1 MPSFVNPIHTN
12 ANALNSGTKN
22 EVKDTK
28 NAPKS
33 ASKDFNKILNQKI
46 SKDKTAPKENPN
58 ALKATPKDAK
68 EDAKELE
75 KTPTPHHQHAQ
86 NLAKDQQAPTL
97 KDLLNHKK
105 TTASHEAQHETHEP
119 TLKDLLNHK
128 KTTASHEAQHE
139 THEMHETNPK
149 TPNETLNKNEK
160 KPNGVASNAHQANL
174 TNKNPLT
181 PTNHANN
188 AIKNPTAPTHN
199 AKEPKTLKDI
209 HALSQKH
216 DLNASNIQVGTP
228 LEKKETPLNASDQ
241 LALKTT
247 QTSINH
253 TLAKN
258 DSKNTANLSSV
269 LQSLEKKES
278 HNKERTTPPSNE
290 KKTPPL
296 REALQMNAIKRDKT
310 LSKKKPEKTPTKT
323 QTTAATPEN
332 APKIPLKTPPL
343 MPLIGANPPN
353 DNAPTP
359 LEKEEKAKEVSENK
373 EKTKES
379 NNSAQS
385 AQNAQASDKT
395 SENKSAAPKETIK
408 HFTQQLKQ
416 EIQEYKPPMSRIS
429 MDLFPKELG
438 KVEVTIQKVGKNL
451 KVSVISHNNSLQTF
465 LDNQQDLK
473 NSLNA
478 LGFEGVDLSFSQDSS
493 KEQPKEPLREPFKE
507 QESTP
512 LKENAL
518 KSYQENTDNE
528 NKETSMQITL
538 YA

>member
-1 MPSFVNPIHTN
+1 MPSPINPIHTS
-12 ANALNSGTKN
+12 ASASINSGAKN
-22 EVKDTK
+22 EDTK

-33 ASKDFNKILNQKI
+33 ASKDFSKILNQKI
-46 SKDKTAPKENPN
+46 SKDKSAPKENPN
-58 ALKATPKDAK
+58 ALKATPKNAK
-68 EDAKELE
+68 EDAKKLE

-97 KDLLNHKK
+97 KDWLNHKK
-105 TTASHEAQHETHEP
+105 TTAKHETQHE
-119 TLKDLLNHK
+119 KN
-128 KTTASHEAQHE
+128 
-139 THEMHETNPK
+139 HETNPK

-160 KPNGVASNAHQANL
+160 KPNGVTSNAHQANL
-174 TNKNPLT
+174 TNKNPIT
-181 PTNHANN
+181 PTNHANH
-188 AIKNPTAPTHN
+188 AIKNPTAPTDTK
-199 AKEPKTLKDI
+199 KEPKTLKDI
-209 HALSQKH
+209 QTLSQKH
-216 DLNASNIQVGTP
+216 DLNANNIQAATTP
-228 LEKKETPLNASDQ
+228 ENKTPLNASDQ

-247 QTSINH
+247 QTPTNH

-258 DSKNTANLSSV
+258 DAKNTANLSSV
-269 LQSLEKKES
+269 LQSLEKKDP
-278 HNKERTTPPSNE
+278 HNKEHANPQNNE

-296 REALQMNAIKRDKT
+296 KEALQMNAIKRDKT
-310 LSKKKPEKTPTKT
+310 LSKKKSEKTPTKA
-323 QTTAATPEN
+323 QTTAPSATPEN

-343 MPLIGANPPN
+343 MPLIGANPPPN
-353 DNAPTP
+353 DNPPTL
-359 LEKEEKAKEVSENK
+359 LEKEETTKEASDNK
-373 EKTKES
+373 EKIKETS
-379 NNSAQS
+379 NS
-385 AQNAQASDKT
+385 AQNAQNAQSSDKT
-395 SENKSAAPKETIK
+395 SENKSTAPKETIK

-438 KVEVTIQKVGKNL
+438 KVEVIIQKVGKNL

-493 KEQPKEPLREPFKE
+493 KEQPKEQLRELFKE

-518 KSYQENTDNE
+518 KSYQENTDHE
-528 NKETSMQITL
+528 NQETSMQITL

>member
-1 MPSFVNPIHTN
+1 MPSPINPIHTN
-12 ANALNSGTKN
+12 ANALNSGAKN
-22 EVKDTK
+22 EVKDAK

-33 ASKDFNKILNQKI
+33 ASKDFSKILNQKI
-46 SKDKTAPKENPN
+46 SKDKTAPKEDPN

-68 EDAKELE
+68 EDAKTL
-75 KTPTPHHQHAQ
+75 KTPTLPHQHAQ
-86 NLAKDQQAPTL
+86 NLTKDQQAPTL
-97 KDLLNHKK
+97 KDWLNRPK
-105 TTASHEAQHETHEP
+105 THPTAKHETQHETHEA
-119 TLKDLLNHK
+119 N
-128 KTTASHEAQHE
+128 
-139 THEMHETNPK
+139 ETNPK
-149 TPNETLNKNEK
+149 TPNKTLNKNEK
-160 KPNGVASNAHQANL
+160 KPNEVASNAHQTNL
-174 TNKNPLT
+174 ASKNPIT
-181 PTNHANN
+181 PNHANN
-188 AIKNPTAPTHN
+188 AIKNPTAPTDTK
-199 AKEPKTLKDI
+199 KEPKTLKDI
-209 HALSQKH
+209 QALSQKH
-216 DLNASNIQVGTP
+216 DLNANNIQAATTP
-228 LEKKETPLNASDQ
+228 ENKTPLNASDQ

-258 DSKNTANLSSV
+258 DAKNTANLSSV
-269 LQSLEKKES
+269 LQSLEKKEP
-278 HNKERTTPPSNE
+278 HNKEHANPQNNE

-296 REALQMNAIKRDKT
+296 KEALEMNAIKRDKT
-310 LSKKKPEKTPTKT
+310 LSKKKSEKTQTKT
-323 QTTAATPEN
+323 QTTTPSIAPEN

-353 DNAPTP
+353 DNPPTL
-359 LEKEEKAKEVSENK
+359 LEKEETTKEASDNK

-395 SENKSAAPKETIK
+395 SENKSTAPKETIK

-438 KVEVTIQKVGKNL
+438 KVEVIIQKVGKNL

-493 KEQPKEPLREPFKE
+493 KEQPKEQLRELFKE

-538 YA
+538 YAWF

>member
-1 MPSFVNPIHTN
+1 MPSPINPLHTN
-12 ANALNSGTKN
+12 ANALNSGAKN

-33 ASKDFNKILNQKI
+33 ASKDFSKILNQKI
-46 SKDKTAPKENPN
+46 SKDKTASKESLNHS
-58 ALKATPKDAK
+58 ALKDTPKDAK
-68 EDAKELE
+68 EDAKALE
-75 KTPTPHHQHAQ
+75 KTPTLPHQHAQ
-86 NLAKDQQAPTL
+86 NPAKDQQAPTL
-97 KDLLNHKK
+97 KDWLNHPK
-105 TTASHEAQHETHEP
+105 THPTAPHEAQHETHEA
-119 TLKDLLNHK
+119 N
-128 KTTASHEAQHE
+128 
-139 THEMHETNPK
+139 ETNPK

-160 KPNGVASNAHQANL
+160 KPNKVTSNAHQTNL

-181 PTNHANN
+181 PTNRANN
-188 AIKNPTAPTHN
+188 AIKNPTTPTHN
-199 AKEPKTLKDI
+199 AKDPKTLKDI
-209 HALSQKH
+209 QTLSQKH
-216 DLNASNIQVGTP
+216 DLNASNIQAATTP
-228 LEKKETPLNASDQ
+228 ENKTPLNASDH

-247 QTSINH
+247 QTPTNH

-258 DSKNTANLSSV
+258 DAKNTANLSSV
-269 LQSLEKKES
+269 LQSLEKKEP
-278 HNKERTTPPSNE
+278 HNKEHANPQNNE

-296 REALQMNAIKRDKT
+296 KEALQMNAIKRDKT
-310 LSKKKPEKTPTKT
+310 LSKKKSEKTQTKT
-323 QTTAATPEN
+323 QTTAPSIAPEN

-353 DNAPTP
+353 DNIPTP
-359 LEKEEKAKEVSENK
+359 LEKEEKTQEISDNK
-373 EKTKES
+373 EKTKET

-395 SENKSAAPKETIK
+395 SENKSTAPKETIK

-438 KVEVTIQKVGKNL
+438 KVEVIIQKVGKNL

-493 KEQPKEPLREPFKE
+493 KEQPKEPLKEPFKE
-507 QESTP
+507 QESSP

-518 KSYQENTDNE
+518 KSYQENTDHE

>member
-1 MPSFVNPIHTN
+1 MPSPVNPIHTN
-12 ANALNSGTKN
+12 ANALNSGAKN
-22 EVKDTK
+22 EDTK

-33 ASKDFNKILNQKI
+33 ASKDFSKILNQKI
-46 SKDKTAPKENPN
+46 SKDKTAPKESPNPN

-68 EDAKELE
+68 EDAKALE
-75 KTPTPHHQHAQ
+75 KTPTPPHQHAQ

-105 TTASHEAQHETHEP
+105 TIASHEAQHETH
-119 TLKDLLNHK
+119 KN
-128 KTTASHEAQHE
+128 
-139 THEMHETNPK
+139 HETNPK

-160 KPNGVASNAHQANL
+160 KPNEVTSNAHQTNL
-174 TNKNPLT
+174 TNKNPIT

-188 AIKNPTAPTHN
+188 AIKNPTTPTHN

-209 HALSQKH
+209 QTLSQKH
-216 DLNASNIQVGTP
+216 DLNASNIQAATTP
-228 LEKKETPLNASDQ
+228 ENKTPLNASDH

-247 QTSINH
+247 QAPTNH

-258 DSKNTANLSSV
+258 DAKNTANLSSV
-269 LQSLEKKES
+269 LQSLEKKEP
-278 HNKERTTPPSNE
+278 HNKEHATPTNNE

-296 REALQMNAIKRDKT
+296 KEALQMNAIKRDKT

-323 QTTAATPEN
+323 QTTAPSIAPEN

-343 MPLIGANPPN
+343 MPLIGANPPPN
-353 DNAPTP
+353 DNIPTL
-359 LEKEEKAKEVSENK
+359 LEKEETTKEASDNK
-373 EKTKES
+373 EKTKETNS
-379 NNSAQS
+379 SAQS

-395 SENKSAAPKETIK
+395 SENKSIAPKETIK

-438 KVEVTIQKVGKNL
+438 KVEVIIQKVGKNL

-493 KEQPKEPLREPFKE
+493 KEQPKEQLREPFKE

-518 KSYQENTDNE
+518 KSYQENTDHE
-528 NKETSMQITL
+528 NQETSMQITL
-538 YA
+538 YAWF

>member
-1 MPSFVNPIHTN
+1 MPSPINPIHTN
-12 ANALNSGTKN
+12 ANALNNGAKN
-22 EVKDTK
+22 EVKDAK

-33 ASKDFNKILNQKI
+33 ASKDFSKILNQKI
-46 SKDKTAPKENPN
+46 SKDKTSPKEDPN
-58 ALKATPKDAK
+58 ASKVTPKDAK
-68 EDAKELE
+68 TLE
-75 KTPTPHHQHAQ
+75 KTPTLPHQHAQ
-86 NLAKDQQAPTL
+86 NPAKDQQAPTL
-97 KDLLNHKK
+97 KDWLNHKK
-105 TTASHEAQHETHEP
+105 TTASHEAQHE
-119 TLKDLLNHK
+119 N
-128 KTTASHEAQHE
+128 
-139 THEMHETNPK
+139 HETNPK

-160 KPNGVASNAHQANL
+160 KPNGVTSNAHQTNL
-174 TNKNPLT
+174 PNKNPIT

-188 AIKNPTAPTHN
+188 AIKNPTTPTHN

-209 HALSQKH
+209 QALSQKH
-216 DLNASNIQVGTP
+216 DLNASNIQAATTP
-228 LEKKETPLNASDQ
+228 ENKTPLNASDH

-247 QTSINH
+247 QTPTNH

-258 DSKNTANLSSV
+258 DAKNTANLSSV
-269 LQSLEKKES
+269 LQSLEKKDP
-278 HNKERTTPPSNE
+278 HNKEHTNPLNNE

-296 REALQMNAIKRDKT
+296 NEALQMNAIKRDKT
-310 LSKKKPEKTPTKT
+310 LSKKKPEKTPTKA
-323 QTTAATPEN
+323 QTTAPSIAPEN

-353 DNAPTP
+353 DNPPTP
-359 LEKEEKAKEVSENK
+359 LEKEETTKEASDNK
-373 EKTKES
+373 EKTKEA
-379 NNSAQS
+379 NNSTQS
-385 AQNAQASDKT
+385 TQNAQASDKT
-395 SENKSAAPKETIK
+395 SENKSTTPKETIK

-416 EIQEYKPPMSRIS
+416 EIQEYKPPMSKIS

-438 KVEVTIQKVGKNL
+438 KVEVIIQKVGKNL

-493 KEQPKEPLREPFKE
+493 KEQPKEQLRELFKE

-518 KSYQENTDNE
+518 KSYQENTDHE
-528 NKETSMQITL
+528 NQETSMQITL

>member
-1 MPSFVNPIHTN
+1 MPSPVNPIHTN
-12 ANALNSGTKN
+12 TNALNSGAKN

-33 ASKDFNKILNQKI
+33 ASKDFSKILNQKI
-46 SKDKTAPKENPN
+46 SKDKTAPKESPNHN

-68 EDAKELE
+68 ALE
-75 KTPTPHHQHAQ
+75 KTPTSHIQAPKEI
-86 NLAKDQQAPTL
+86 AKNQQAPTL
-97 KDLLNHKK
+97 KDLLNHQENHS
-105 TTASHEAQHETHEP
+105 TTHPTAKHETQHETIQKNHP
-119 TLKDLLNHK
+119 T
-128 KTTASHEAQHE
+128 
-139 THEMHETNPK
+139 
-149 TPNETLNKNEK
+149 TPNETPNKNEK
-160 KPNGVASNAHQANL
+160 KPSEALSNAHQANL
-174 TNKNPLT
+174 LHKNPIT
-181 PTNHANN
+181 PNHANN
-188 AIKNPTAPTHN
+188 ANATQKPTAPTDN
-199 AKEPKTLKDI
+199 TKPKTLKDI

-216 DLNASNIQVGTP
+216 DLNASNIQTATTP
-228 LEKKETPLNASDQ
+228 ENKSPLNASDQ

-247 QTSINH
+247 PQNPTTNP

-258 DSKNTANLSSV
+258 DAKNTANLSSV
-269 LQSLEKKES
+269 LQSLEKKEPP
-278 HNKERTTPPSNE
+278 NKERANPQNNE

-296 REALQMNAIKRDKT
+296 KEALQMNAIKRDKT
-310 LSKKKPEKTPTKT
+310 LSKKNSEKTPIHAKT
-323 QTTAATPEN
+323 QATAPSATPEN

-343 MPLIGANPPN
+343 MPLIGANPPPN
-353 DNAPTP
+353 DNIPTP
-359 LEKEEKAKEVSENK
+359 LEKEEKTKEVSDNK
-373 EKTKES
+373 EKTKETNS
-379 NNSAQS
+379 SAQS
-385 AQNAQASDKT
+385 AQNTQASDKT
-395 SENKSAAPKETIK
+395 SDNKSIAPKETIK

-416 EIQEYKPPMSRIS
+416 EIQEYKPPMSKIS

-493 KEQPKEPLREPFKE
+493 KEQQAPKDQPKEPFKE
-507 QESTP
+507 QELTP

-518 KSYQENTDNE
+518 KSYQENADHE
-528 NKETSMQITL
+528 NQETSMQITL

>member
-1 MPSFVNPIHTN
+1 MPSPINPIHTN
-12 ANALNSGTKN
+12 ANANASTLINSGAKN
-22 EVKDTK
+22 GVKDTK

-33 ASKDFNKILNQKI
+33 ASKDFSKILNQKI
-46 SKDKTAPKENPN
+46 SKGKSAPKENPS
-58 ALKATPKDAK
+58 ALKASPKDAK
-68 EDAKELE
+68 ENAKELE

-105 TTASHEAQHETHEP
+105 TTASHEAQHEI
-119 TLKDLLNHK
+119 HK
-128 KTTASHEAQHE
+128 N
-139 THEMHETNPK
+139 HETNPK

-160 KPNGVASNAHQANL
+160 KPNEVASNAHQSNL

-181 PTNHANN
+181 PTNN

-199 AKEPKTLKDI
+199 AKDPKILKDI
-209 HALSQKH
+209 QTLSQKH
-216 DLNASNIQVGTP
+216 DLNASNIQVTAP

-258 DSKNTANLSSV
+258 DAKNTANLSSV
-269 LQSLEKKES
+269 LQSLEKKEP
-278 HNKERTTPPSNE
+278 HNKEHATPPSNE

-323 QTTAATPEN
+323 QTTAQAATPEN

-379 NNSAQS
+379 TNSTQS
-385 AQNAQASDKT
+385 AQNTQASDKT

-493 KEQPKEPLREPFKE
+493 KEQPKEQLGESFKE

>member
-1 MPSFVNPIHTN
+1 MPSPVNPIHTN
-12 ANALNSGTKN
+12 ASALNSGAKN
-22 EVKDTK
+22 EGTK
-28 NAPKS
+28 NAPKN
-33 ASKDFNKILNQKI
+33 ASKDFSKILNQKI

-58 ALKATPKDAK
+58 ASKVTPKDAK
-68 EDAKELE
+68 EDAKALE
-75 KTPTPHHQHAQ
+75 KTLPHQHAQ
-86 NLAKDQQAPTL
+86 NPIKDQQAPTL
-97 KDLLNHKK
+97 KDWLNHKK
-105 TTASHEAQHETHEP
+105 TTASHEAQHET
-119 TLKDLLNHK
+119 
-128 KTTASHEAQHE
+128 
-139 THEMHETNPK
+139 HETNPK

-160 KPNGVASNAHQANL
+160 KPNEVTSNTHQTNL
-174 TNKNPLT
+174 PSKNPIT

-188 AIKNPTAPTHN
+188 AIKTSTTPTHN

-209 HALSQKH
+209 QTLSQKH

-247 QTSINH
+247 QTPTNH

-269 LQSLEKKES
+269 LQSLEKKEP
-278 HNKERTTPPSNE
+278 HNKEHANPQNNE

-296 REALQMNAIKRDKT
+296 KEALQMNAIKRDKT
-310 LSKKKPEKTPTKT
+310 LSKKKSEKTPTKA
-323 QTTAATPEN
+323 QTTAPSIAPEN
-332 APKIPLKTPPL
+332 APKIPLKTLPL
-343 MPLIGANPPN
+343 MPLTGANPPPN

-359 LEKEEKAKEVSENK
+359 LEKEETTKEASENK

-379 NNSAQS
+379 SNS
-385 AQNAQASDKT
+385 AQNAQNTQASDKT
-395 SENKSAAPKETIK
+395 SENKSVTPKETIK

-438 KVEVTIQKVGKNL
+438 KVEVIIQKVGKNL

-493 KEQPKEPLREPFKE
+493 KEQPKEQLRELFKE

-528 NKETSMQITL
+528 HKETSMQITL

>member
-1 MPSFVNPIHTN
+1 MPSPINPIHTNASAN
-12 ANALNSGTKN
+12 ANALNSGAKN
-22 EVKDTK
+22 EDTK
-28 NAPKS
+28 NTPKS
-33 ASKDFNKILNQKI
+33 ASKDFSKILNQKI
-46 SKDKTAPKENPN
+46 SKDKTAPKENPS
-58 ALKATPKDAK
+58 ALKATPKNAKEGAK
-68 EDAKELE
+68 EDAKALE
-75 KTPTPHHQHAQ
+75 KTPTLQPQHAQ
-86 NLAKDQQAPTL
+86 NPAKDQQAPTL
-97 KDLLNHKK
+97 KDWLNHPK
-105 TTASHEAQHETHEP
+105 THPTALHKTQHE
-119 TLKDLLNHK
+119 N
-128 KTTASHEAQHE
+128 
-139 THEMHETNPK
+139 HETNPK
-149 TPNETLNKNEK
+149 NPNETLNKNEK
-160 KPNGVASNAHQANL
+160 KPNGVTSNSHQANL
-174 TNKNPLT
+174 PNKNPLT

-188 AIKNPTAPTHN
+188 AIKTPTTPTHN
-199 AKEPKTLKDI
+199 AKESKTLKDI
-209 HALSQKH
+209 QTLSQKH
-216 DLNASNIQVGTP
+216 DLNASNIQATTTP
-228 LEKKETPLNASDQ
+228 ENKTPLNASDQ

-247 QTSINH
+247 QTPINN

-258 DSKNTANLSSV
+258 DARNTANLSSV

-278 HNKERTTPPSNE
+278 HNKERTTPPNNE

-296 REALQMNAIKRDKT
+296 KEALPMNAIKRDKT
-310 LSKKKPEKTPTKT
+310 LSKKKSEKTPTKA
-323 QTTAATPEN
+323 QTTAPSATPEN

-353 DNAPTP
+353 DNSPTP
-359 LEKEEKAKEVSENK
+359 LEKEETTKEASDNK
-373 EKTKES
+373 EKTKET
-379 NNSAQS
+379 NNSAQN

-395 SENKSAAPKETIK
+395 SENKSVTPKETIK

-438 KVEVTIQKVGKNL
+438 KVEVVIQKVGKNL
-451 KVSVISHNNSLQTF
+451 KVSVISHHNSLQTF

-493 KEQPKEPLREPFKE
+493 KEQPKEQLRELFKE
-507 QESTP
+507 QESSP

>member
-1 MPSFVNPIHTN
+1 MPSPINPIHTN
-12 ANALNSGTKN
+12 ANANALNSGAKN

-33 ASKDFNKILNQKI
+33 ASKDFSKILNQKI
-46 SKDKTAPKENPN
+46 SKDKTAPKENPS

-68 EDAKELE
+68 EGAKKDAKALE

-105 TTASHEAQHETHEP
+105 TTASHEAQHETH
-119 TLKDLLNHK
+119 K
-128 KTTASHEAQHE
+128 
-139 THEMHETNPK
+139 MHETNPK
-149 TPNETLNKNEK
+149 TPNETLSKNEK
-160 KPNGVASNAHQANL
+160 KPNGVASSAHQENL

-181 PTNHANN
+181 PTNH

-209 HALSQKH
+209 QTLSQKH
-216 DLNASNIQVGTP
+216 DLNASNIQVTTP

-258 DSKNTANLSSV
+258 DAKNTANLSSV
-269 LQSLEKKES
+269 LQSLEKKEP
-278 HNKERTTPPSNE
+278 HNKERTTHPNNE

-323 QTTAATPEN
+323 QTTAQAATPEN

-353 DNAPTP
+353 NNAPTP
-359 LEKEEKAKEVSENK
+359 LEKEEKTKEVSENK

-379 NNSAQS
+379 TNSAQS
-385 AQNAQASDKT
+385 AQNTQASDKT
-395 SENKSAAPKETIK
+395 SENKSITPKETIK

-438 KVEVTIQKVGKNL
+438 KVEVIIQKVGKNL

-493 KEQPKEPLREPFKE
+493 KEQPKESLREPFKE

>member
-12 ANALNSGTKN
+12 ASTNTNALNSGAKN

-33 ASKDFNKILNQKI
+33 ASKDFSKILNQKI
-46 SKDKTAPKENPN
+46 SKDKTAPKENPS

-68 EDAKELE
+68 ENAKELE

-105 TTASHEAQHETHEP
+105 TTASHEAQHETH
-119 TLKDLLNHK
+119 KN
-128 KTTASHEAQHE
+128 
-139 THEMHETNPK
+139 HETNPK

-160 KPNGVASNAHQANL
+160 KPNEVPSNAHQINL

-188 AIKNPTAPTHN
+188 AIKNPTAPTGTK
-199 AKEPKTLKDI
+199 KEPKTLKDI
-209 HALSQKH
+209 QALSQKH
-216 DLNASNIQVGTP
+216 DLNASNIQVVAP
-228 LEKKETPLNASDQ
+228 LEKKETPLKASDQ

-247 QTSINH
+247 QTPINH

-258 DSKNTANLSSV
+258 DAKNTANLSSV

-278 HNKERTTPPSNE
+278 HNKERTTLPHNE
-290 KKTPPL
+290 KKTPPSL

-323 QTTAATPEN
+323 QTTAPSATPEN

-353 DNAPTP
+353 DSTPTP
-359 LEKEEKAKEVSENK
+359 LEKEEKTKEVSENK

-379 NNSAQS
+379 NNSTQS

-395 SENKSAAPKETIK
+395 SENKSTAPKETIK

-451 KVSVISHNNSLQTF
+451 KVSVVSHNNSLQTF

-493 KEQPKEPLREPFKE
+493 KEQPKEQLRESFKE

>member
-1 MPSFVNPIHTN
+1 MPSPVNPIHTN
-12 ANALNSGTKN
+12 ANALNSGAKN

-28 NAPKS
+28 NAPKN
-33 ASKDFNKILNQKI
+33 ASKDFSKILNQKI
-46 SKDKTAPKENPN
+46 SKDKTTPKEDPN
-58 ALKATPKDAK
+58 ASKVTPKDAK
-68 EDAKELE
+68 TLE
-75 KTPTPHHQHAQ
+75 KTPTPPHQHAQ
-86 NLAKDQQAPTL
+86 NPIKDQQAPTL

-105 TTASHEAQHETHEP
+105 TTASHETQHEI
-119 TLKDLLNHK
+119 HK
-128 KTTASHEAQHE
+128 NHE
-139 THEMHETNPK
+139 TDPK

-160 KPNGVASNAHQANL
+160 KPNKITSNAHQTNL
-174 TNKNPLT
+174 PNKNPIT
-181 PTNHANN
+181 PTNRANN
-188 AIKNPTAPTHN
+188 AIKTPTTPTHN
-199 AKEPKTLKDI
+199 AKDPKTLKDI
-209 HALSQKH
+209 QTLSQKH
-216 DLNASNIQVGTP
+216 DLNASNIQAATTP
-228 LEKKETPLNASDQ
+228 ENKTPLNASDQ

-247 QTSINH
+247 QTPINH

-258 DSKNTANLSSV
+258 DAKNTANLSSV

-278 HNKERTTPPSNE
+278 QNKEHATPPHNE

-296 REALQMNAIKRDKT
+296 KEALQMNAIKRDKT
-310 LSKKKPEKTPTKT
+310 LSKKKPEKTPIHAKT
-323 QTTAATPEN
+323 QTTAPSIAPEN

-343 MPLIGANPPN
+343 MPLIGANPPPN

-359 LEKEEKAKEVSENK
+359 LEKEETTQEASDNK
-373 EKTKES
+373 EKTKETS
-379 NNSAQS
+379 NNAQS
-385 AQNAQASDKT
+385 AQNTQASDKT
-395 SENKSAAPKETIK
+395 SENKSVTPKETIR

-493 KEQPKEPLREPFKE
+493 KEQPKEPFKEPFKE
-507 QESTP
+507 QELTP

-528 NKETSMQITL
+528 SKETSMQITL

>member
-1 MPSFVNPIHTN
+1 MPSPVNPIHTN
-12 ANALNSGTKN
+12 ANALNSGAKN
-22 EVKDTK
+22 EVKDAK

-33 ASKDFNKILNQKI
+33 ASKDFSKILNQKI

-58 ALKATPKDAK
+58 ALKATLKDAK
-68 EDAKELE
+68 ENAKALE
-75 KTPTPHHQHAQ
+75 KTPTLPHQHAQ

-97 KDLLNHKK
+97 KDWLNHKK
-105 TTASHEAQHETHEP
+105 TTASHEAQHETHE
-119 TLKDLLNHK
+119 
-128 KTTASHEAQHE
+128 
-139 THEMHETNPK
+139 HETNPK

-160 KPNGVASNAHQANL
+160 KPNEVTSNAHQTNL
-174 TNKNPLT
+174 LSKNPLT
-181 PTNHANN
+181 PTNRTNHAN
-188 AIKNPTAPTHN
+188 KNPTAPTHN
-199 AKEPKTLKDI
+199 AKDPKTLKDI
-209 HALSQKH
+209 QTLSQKH
-216 DLNASNIQVGTP
+216 DLNASNIQATTP

-241 LALKTT
+241 FALKTT
-247 QTSINH
+247 QAPINN

-258 DSKNTANLSSV
+258 DAKNTANLSSV

-278 HNKERTTPPSNE
+278 PNKEHANPQNNE

-296 REALQMNAIKRDKT
+296 KEALQMNAIKRDKT
-310 LSKKKPEKTPTKT
+310 LSKKKSEKTQTKT
-323 QTTAATPEN
+323 QTTAPSIVPEN

-343 MPLIGANPPN
+343 MPLIGANPPPN
-353 DNAPTP
+353 DNAPTL
-359 LEKEEKAKEVSENK
+359 LEKEETTKEASDNK

-379 NNSAQS
+379 NNSAQN

-395 SENKSAAPKETIK
+395 SENKSVTPKETIK

-429 MDLFPKELG
+429 MDLFPRELG
-438 KVEVTIQKVGKNL
+438 KVEVVIQKVGKNL

-493 KEQPKEPLREPFKE
+493 KEQPKEQLRELFKE
-507 QESTP
+507 QESSP

-518 KSYQENTDNE
+518 KSYQENTDHE

>member
-1 MPSFVNPIHTN
+1 MPSPVNPIHTN
-12 ANALNSGTKN
+12 ANALNSGAKN
-22 EVKDTK
+22 EVKDAK

-33 ASKDFNKILNQKI
+33 ASKDFSKILNQKI

-68 EDAKELE
+68 ENAKTL
-75 KTPTPHHQHAQ
+75 KTPTLPHQHAQ
-86 NLAKDQQAPTL
+86 NPAKDQQAPTL
-97 KDLLNHKK
+97 KDWLNHKK
-105 TTASHEAQHETHEP
+105 TTAPHEAQHETHEA
-119 TLKDLLNHK
+119 N
-128 KTTASHEAQHE
+128 
-139 THEMHETNPK
+139 ETNPK

-160 KPNGVASNAHQANL
+160 KSNGVTSSAHQTNL

-199 AKEPKTLKDI
+199 AKDPKTLKDI
-209 HALSQKH
+209 QTLSQKH
-216 DLNASNIQVGTP
+216 DLNASNIQAATTP
-228 LEKKETPLNASDQ
+228 ENKNPLNASDQ

-258 DSKNTANLSSV
+258 DAKNTANLSSV
-269 LQSLEKKES
+269 LQSLEKKEAQ
-278 HNKERTTPPSNE
+278 NKEHTIPQNNE

-296 REALQMNAIKRDKT
+296 KETLQMNAIKRDKT
-310 LSKKKPEKTPTKT
+310 LSKKKSEKTQTKT
-323 QTTAATPEN
+323 QTTAPSITPEN

-353 DNAPTP
+353 DNPPTP
-359 LEKEEKAKEVSENK
+359 LEKEETTKEASDNK
-373 EKTKES
+373 EKTKETS
-379 NNSAQS
+379 NSAQN

-395 SENKSAAPKETIK
+395 SENKSIAPKETIK

-438 KVEVTIQKVGKNL
+438 KVEVIIQKVGKNL

-493 KEQPKEPLREPFKE
+493 KEQPKEQLRELFKE

-518 KSYQENTDNE
+518 KSYQENTDHE
-528 NKETSMQITL
+528 NQETSMQITL

>member
-1 MPSFVNPIHTN
+1 MPSPVNPIHTN
-12 ANALNSGTKN
+12 ASTLNSGAKN
-22 EVKDTK
+22 EDTK

-33 ASKDFNKILNQKI
+33 ASKDFSKILNQKI

-58 ALKATPKDAK
+58 ALKATPKNAK
-68 EDAKELE
+68 EDAKKLE
-75 KTPTPHHQHAQ
+75 KTPTLPHQHAQ
-86 NLAKDQQAPTL
+86 NPAKDQQAPTL

-105 TTASHEAQHETHEP
+105 TTASHEAQHE
-119 TLKDLLNHK
+119 KN
-128 KTTASHEAQHE
+128 
-139 THEMHETNPK
+139 HETNPK

-160 KPNGVASNAHQANL
+160 KPNGITSNAHQTSL
-174 TNKNPLT
+174 PNKNPIT

-199 AKEPKTLKDI
+199 AKDPKTLKDI
-209 HALSQKH
+209 QTLSQKH
-216 DLNASNIQVGTP
+216 DLNASNIQVVAP
-228 LEKKETPLNASDQ
+228 LEKKETPLSTSDQ

-247 QTSINH
+247 QTPINN

-258 DSKNTANLSSV
+258 DAKNTANLSSV

-278 HNKERTTPPSNE
+278 HNKERTTSPSNE

-296 REALQMNAIKRDKT
+296 REALPMNAIKRDKT
-310 LSKKKPEKTPTKT
+310 LSKKKSEKTPTKT
-323 QTTAATPEN
+323 QTTAQAVTPEN

-343 MPLIGANPPN
+343 MPLIGANPPPN
-353 DNAPTP
+353 DNPPTL
-359 LEKEEKAKEVSENK
+359 LEKEETTKEASDNK
-373 EKTKES
+373 EKTKETS
-379 NNSAQS
+379 NSAQS

-395 SENKSAAPKETIK
+395 SENKSTAPKETIK

-438 KVEVTIQKVGKNL
+438 KVEVIIQKVGKNL

-493 KEQPKEPLREPFKE
+493 KEQPKEQLRELFKE
-507 QESTP
+507 QESSP

-518 KSYQENTDNE
+518 KSYQENTDHE
-528 NKETSMQITL
+528 NQETSMQITL

>member
-1 MPSFVNPIHTN
+1 MPSPINPIHTNASAN
-12 ANALNSGTKN
+12 ANALNSGAKN
-22 EVKDTK
+22 EDTK

-33 ASKDFNKILNQKI
+33 ASKDFSKILNQKI
-46 SKDKTAPKENPN
+46 SKDKTTPKENPN
-58 ALKATPKDAK
+58 ALKATPKNSKEGAK
-68 EDAKELE
+68 ENAKALE
-75 KTPTPHHQHAQ
+75 KTPTPPHQHAQ

-97 KDLLNHKK
+97 KDLLNHQK
-105 TTASHEAQHETHEP
+105 TTASHEAQHE
-119 TLKDLLNHK
+119 N
-128 KTTASHEAQHE
+128 
-139 THEMHETNPK
+139 HETNPK

-160 KPNGVASNAHQANL
+160 KPNKALSNAHQTSL
-174 TNKNPLT
+174 PNKNPLT
-181 PTNHANN
+181 PTNHANH
-188 AIKNPTAPTHN
+188 AVKTPTAPTHN
-199 AKEPKTLKDI
+199 AKESKTLKDI
-209 HALSQKH
+209 QTLSQKH
-216 DLNASNIQVGTP
+216 DLNASNIQATTTP
-228 LEKKETPLNASDQ
+228 ENKTPLNASDH

-247 QTSINH
+247 QTPTNH

-258 DSKNTANLSSV
+258 DAKNTANLSSV

-278 HNKERTTPPSNE
+278 HNKEHANPQNNE

-296 REALQMNAIKRDKT
+296 KEALQMNAIKRDKT
-310 LSKKKPEKTPTKT
+310 LSKKKSEKTPIHAKT
-323 QTTAATPEN
+323 QTTAPSIAPEN

-343 MPLIGANPPN
+343 MPLTGANPPPN
-353 DNAPTP
+353 DNIPTP
-359 LEKEEKAKEVSENK
+359 LEKEEKAKEASDNK
-373 EKTKES
+373 EKTKEAS
-379 NNSAQS
+379 NSAQS

-395 SENKSAAPKETIK
+395 NENKSIAPKETIK

-438 KVEVTIQKVGKNL
+438 KVEVIIQKVGKNL

-493 KEQPKEPLREPFKE
+493 KEQPKESLRELFKE

-528 NKETSMQITL
+528 HKETSMQITL

>member
-12 ANALNSGTKN
+12 ASANANANANALNSGAKN

-28 NAPKS
+28 NSPKS
-33 ASKDFNKILNQKI
+33 ASKDFSKILNQKI

-58 ALKATPKDAK
+58 ALKATPK
-68 EDAKELE
+68 DAKELE

-105 TTASHEAQHETHEP
+105 TTASHEAQHEI
-119 TLKDLLNHK
+119 HK
-128 KTTASHEAQHE
+128 N
-139 THEMHETNPK
+139 HETNLK

-160 KPNGVASNAHQANL
+160 KPNEVASNAHQANL

-199 AKEPKTLKDI
+199 AKDPKTLKDI
-209 HALSQKH
+209 QTLSQKH

-228 LEKKETPLNASDQ
+228 LEKKETLLNASDQ

-247 QTSINH
+247 QTPINH

-278 HNKERTTPPSNE
+278 HNKEHATLPSNE

-323 QTTAATPEN
+323 QTTAPSATPEN

-359 LEKEEKAKEVSENK
+359 LEKEEKTKEVSENK

-379 NNSAQS
+379 TNS
-385 AQNAQASDKT
+385 AQNAQNTQTSDKT

-478 LGFEGVDLSFSQDSS
+478 LGFDGVDLSFSQDSS
-493 KEQPKEPLREPFKE
+493 KEQEKEQLREPFKE

-518 KSYQENTDNE
+518 KNYQENTDNE

>member
-1 MPSFVNPIHTN
+1 MPSPINPIHTN
-12 ANALNSGTKN
+12 ANANALNSGAKN

-58 ALKATPKDAK
+58 ALKATPKDT
-68 EDAKELE
+68 KELE

-105 TTASHEAQHETHEP
+105 TTASHEAQHEI
-119 TLKDLLNHK
+119 HK
-128 KTTASHEAQHE
+128 N
-139 THEMHETNPK
+139 HETNPK
-149 TPNETLNKNEK
+149 APNETLNKNEK
-160 KPNGVASNAHQANL
+160 KPNEIASSAHQANL

-188 AIKNPTAPTHN
+188 ANKNPTAPTHN
-199 AKEPKTLKDI
+199 AKDPKTLKDI
-209 HALSQKH
+209 QTLSQKH
-216 DLNASNIQVGTP
+216 DLNASNIQATTP

-258 DSKNTANLSSV
+258 DAKNTANLSSV

-278 HNKERTTPPSNE
+278 QNKERTTLPHNE

-310 LSKKKPEKTPTKT
+310 LSKKKPEKIPTKT
-323 QTTAATPEN
+323 QTTAQAATPEN

-379 NNSAQS
+379 TNSTQS
-385 AQNAQASDKT
+385 VQNTQASDKT

-493 KEQPKEPLREPFKE
+493 KEQPKEQPKEPLREPFKE
-507 QESTP
+507 QELTP

-538 YA
+538 YAWF

>member
-1 MPSFVNPIHTN
+1 MPSPINPIHTN
-12 ANALNSGTKN
+12 ANANALNSGAKN

-33 ASKDFNKILNQKI
+33 ASKDFSKILNQKI
-46 SKDKTAPKENPN
+46 SKDKTAPKENPST
-58 ALKATPKDAK
+58 LKASPKDAK
-68 EDAKELE
+68 ENAKELE
-75 KTPTPHHQHAQ
+75 KTPTPQPQHAQ

-97 KDLLNHKK
+97 KDLLNHQK
-105 TTASHEAQHETHEP
+105 TTASHEAQHE
-119 TLKDLLNHK
+119 N
-128 KTTASHEAQHE
+128 
-139 THEMHETNPK
+139 HETNPK
-149 TPNETLNKNEK
+149 TPNETLSKNEK
-160 KPNGVASNAHQANL
+160 KPNGVISNAHQANL

-209 HALSQKH
+209 QTLSQKH
-216 DLNASNIQVGTP
+216 DLNASNIQVTAP
-228 LEKKETPLNASDQ
+228 LEKKETPLNTSDQ

-258 DSKNTANLSSV
+258 DAKNTANLSSV
-269 LQSLEKKES
+269 LQSLEKKDP
-278 HNKERTTPPSNE
+278 HNKEHATPSNNE

-310 LSKKKPEKTPTKT
+310 LSKKKSEKTPTKT
-323 QTTAATPEN
+323 QTTAQVATPEN

-379 NNSAQS
+379 TNSTQS
-385 AQNAQASDKT
+385 AQNAQASDKA

-493 KEQPKEPLREPFKE
+493 KEQPKEQLRELFKE
-507 QESTP
+507 QELTP

>member
-1 MPSFVNPIHTN
+1 MPSPVNPIHTN
-12 ANALNSGTKN
+12 ANALNSGAKN

-33 ASKDFNKILNQKI
+33 ASKDFSKILNQKI
-46 SKDKTAPKENPN
+46 SKDKTASKEDPN
-58 ALKATPKDAK
+58 ASKVTPKDAK
-68 EDAKELE
+68 ALE
-75 KTPTPHHQHAQ
+75 KTLPHQHAQ
-86 NLAKDQQAPTL
+86 NPAKDQQAPTL
-97 KDLLNHKK
+97 KDWLNHKK
-105 TTASHEAQHETHEP
+105 TSHEAQHE
-119 TLKDLLNHK
+119 N
-128 KTTASHEAQHE
+128 
-139 THEMHETNPK
+139 HETNPK
-149 TPNETLNKNEK
+149 TLNETLNENEK
-160 KPNGVASNAHQANL
+160 KPNGVTSNAHQTNL
-174 TNKNPLT
+174 TNKNPIT
-181 PTNHANN
+181 PNHANN

-199 AKEPKTLKDI
+199 AKDPKTLKDI
-209 HALSQKH
+209 QTLSQKH
-216 DLNASNIQVGTP
+216 DLNASNIQATTTP
-228 LEKKETPLNASDQ
+228 ENKTPLNASDQ

-247 QTSINH
+247 QTPINH

-258 DSKNTANLSSV
+258 DAKNTANLSSV
-269 LQSLEKKES
+269 LQSLEKKDP
-278 HNKERTTPPSNE
+278 HNKEHATPQNNE

-296 REALQMNAIKRDKT
+296 KEALQMNAIKRDKT
-310 LSKKKPEKTPTKT
+310 LSKKKSEKTPIHAKA
-323 QTTAATPEN
+323 QTTAPSIVPEN

-343 MPLIGANPPN
+343 MPLIGANPPPN
-353 DNAPTP
+353 DNIPTP
-359 LEKEEKAKEVSENK
+359 LEKEETTKEASDNKEKAKE
-373 EKTKES
+373 T
-379 NNSAQS
+379 NSSVQS

-395 SENKSAAPKETIK
+395 SENKSVTPKETIK

-438 KVEVTIQKVGKNL
+438 KVEVTIQKMGKNL

-493 KEQPKEPLREPFKE
+493 KEQPKEQLRELFKE

-518 KSYQENTDNE
+518 KSYQENTDHE
-528 NKETSMQITL
+528 NQETSMQITL

>member
-1 MPSFVNPIHTN
+1 MPSPINPIHTNASTN
-12 ANALNSGTKN
+12 ANALNSGAKN
-22 EVKDTK
+22 EDTK

-33 ASKDFNKILNQKI
+33 ASKDFSKILNQKI
-46 SKDKTAPKENPN
+46 SKDKTAPKESPN
-58 ALKATPKDAK
+58 HSALKATPKDAK
-68 EDAKELE
+68 EDAKALE

-86 NLAKDQQAPTL
+86 NPAKDQQAPTL
-97 KDLLNHKK
+97 KDLLNHPK
-105 TTASHEAQHETHEP
+105 THPTAPHEAQHETHE
-119 TLKDLLNHK
+119 
-128 KTTASHEAQHE
+128 
-139 THEMHETNPK
+139 HETNPK

-160 KPNGVASNAHQANL
+160 KPNGVASNAHQTSL
-174 TNKNPLT
+174 PNKNPIT

-188 AIKNPTAPTHN
+188 AIKNPTAPTHS
-199 AKEPKTLKDI
+199 AKDPKTLKDI
-209 HALSQKH
+209 QTLSQKH
-216 DLNASNIQVGTP
+216 DLNANNIQATTTP
-228 LEKKETPLNASDQ
+228 ENKTPLNASDH

-247 QTSINH
+247 QTPTNH

-258 DSKNTANLSSV
+258 DAKNTANLSSV

-278 HNKERTTPPSNE
+278 PNKEHANPQNNE

-296 REALQMNAIKRDKT
+296 KEALQMNAIKRDKT
-310 LSKKKPEKTPTKT
+310 LSKKKPEKTPTKA
-323 QTTAATPEN
+323 QTTAPSIAPEN

-343 MPLIGANPPN
+343 MPLIGANPPPN
-353 DNAPTP
+353 DNIPTP
-359 LEKEEKAKEVSENK
+359 LEKEETTKEASDNK
-373 EKTKES
+373 EKTKETS
-379 NNSAQS
+379 NSAQS
-385 AQNAQASDKT
+385 AQNTQASDKT
-395 SENKSAAPKETIK
+395 SDNKSTAPKETIK

-438 KVEVTIQKVGKNL
+438 KVEVIIQKVGKNL

-493 KEQPKEPLREPFKE
+493 KEQPKEPFKEPFKE
-507 QESTP
+507 QELTP

-518 KSYQENTDNE
+518 KSYQENTDHE
-528 NKETSMQITL
+528 NQETSMQITL

>member
-1 MPSFVNPIHTN
+1 MPSPVNPIHTN
-12 ANALNSGTKN
+12 ASTLINSGAKN
-22 EVKDTK
+22 EDTK

-33 ASKDFNKILNQKI
+33 ASKDFSKILNQKI

-58 ALKATPKDAK
+58 ALKATPKNSK
-68 EDAKELE
+68 EDAKALE

-86 NLAKDQQAPTL
+86 NPAKDQQAPTL
-97 KDLLNHKK
+97 KDLLNHQK
-105 TTASHEAQHETHEP
+105 TTASHAQHENHE
-119 TLKDLLNHK
+119 N
-128 KTTASHEAQHE
+128 
-139 THEMHETNPK
+139 HETNPK

-160 KPNGVASNAHQANL
+160 KPNGVTSNAHQTSL
-174 TNKNPLT
+174 THKNPLT

-199 AKEPKTLKDI
+199 AKESKTLKDI
-209 HALSQKH
+209 QTLSQKH

-247 QTSINH
+247 QTPTNH

-258 DSKNTANLSSV
+258 DAKNTANLSSV
-269 LQSLEKKES
+269 LQSLEKKDP
-278 HNKERTTPPSNE
+278 HNKERATPTSNE

-296 REALQMNAIKRDKT
+296 KEALQMNAIKRDKT
-310 LSKKKPEKTPTKT
+310 LSKKKPEKTPTKA
-323 QTTAATPEN
+323 QTTISSIAPEN

-343 MPLIGANPPN
+343 MPLIGANPPPN
-353 DNAPTP
+353 DNPPTL
-359 LEKEEKAKEVSENK
+359 LEKEETTKEASDNK
-373 EKTKES
+373 EKTKETS
-379 NNSAQS
+379 NSAQS
-385 AQNAQASDKT
+385 AQNTQASDKT
-395 SENKSAAPKETIK
+395 SDNKSTAPKETIK

-438 KVEVTIQKVGKNL
+438 KVEVIIQKVGKNL

-493 KEQPKEPLREPFKE
+493 KEQPKEQLRELFKE

-518 KSYQENTDNE
+518 KSYQENTDHE
-528 NKETSMQITL
+528 HKETSMQITL

>member
-1 MPSFVNPIHTN
+1 MPSPVNPIHTN
-12 ANALNSGTKN
+12 ANALNSGAKN
-22 EVKDTK
+22 EDTK

-33 ASKDFNKILNQKI
+33 ASKDFSKILNQKI

-58 ALKATPKDAK
+58 ALKATPKNSKEGAK
-68 EDAKELE
+68 EDTKALE
-75 KTPTPHHQHAQ
+75 KTPTLPHQHDQ
-86 NLAKDQQAPTL
+86 NPAKDQQAPTL

-105 TTASHEAQHETHEP
+105 TTASHEAQHE
-119 TLKDLLNHK
+119 KN
-128 KTTASHEAQHE
+128 
-139 THEMHETNPK
+139 HETNQK

-160 KPNGVASNAHQANL
+160 KPNGITSNAHQTDL

-181 PTNHANN
+181 PTNHANHAN
-188 AIKNPTAPTHN
+188 HAIKNPTAPTHN
-199 AKEPKTLKDI
+199 AKESKTLKDI
-209 HALSQKH
+209 QTLSQKH
-216 DLNASNIQVGTP
+216 DLNASNIQATTP
-228 LEKKETPLNASDQ
+228 LEKETPLNASDQ

-247 QTSINH
+247 QVPINN

-258 DSKNTANLSSV
+258 DAKNTANLSSV
-269 LQSLEKKES
+269 LQSLEKKDP
-278 HNKERTTPPSNE
+278 HNKEHATPPNNE

-296 REALQMNAIKRDKT
+296 KEALQMNAIKRDKT
-310 LSKKKPEKTPTKT
+310 LSKKKSEKTPTKA
-323 QTTAATPEN
+323 QTTAPSIAPEN

-343 MPLIGANPPN
+343 MPLIGANPPPN
-353 DNAPTP
+353 DNIPTP
-359 LEKEEKAKEVSENK
+359 LEKEETTKEISENK

-379 NNSAQS
+379 NNSAQN
-385 AQNAQASDKT
+385 AQNTQASDKT
-395 SENKSAAPKETIK
+395 SENKSVTPKEMIK

-438 KVEVTIQKVGKNL
+438 KVEVIIQKVGKNL

-493 KEQPKEPLREPFKE
+493 KEQPKEQLRELFKE
-507 QESTP
+507 QELTP

-528 NKETSMQITL
+528 NQETSMQITL

>member
-12 ANALNSGTKN
+12 ASANANALNSGAKN

-33 ASKDFNKILNQKI
+33 ASKDFSKILNQKI
-46 SKDKTAPKENPN
+46 SKDKTASKENPS
-58 ALKATPKDAK
+58 ALKATPKDT
-68 EDAKELE
+68 KELE

-105 TTASHEAQHETHEP
+105 TTASHEAQHEI
-119 TLKDLLNHK
+119 HK
-128 KTTASHEAQHE
+128 N
-139 THEMHETNPK
+139 HETNPK

-160 KPNGVASNAHQANL
+160 KPNGVTSNAHQTNL

-188 AIKNPTAPTHN
+188 SIKNPTAPTHN

-216 DLNASNIQVGTP
+216 DLNASNIQVVAP

-247 QTSINH
+247 QTPINH

-258 DSKNTANLSSV
+258 GTKNTANLSSV

-278 HNKERTTPPSNE
+278 QNKERATPPSNE

-310 LSKKKPEKTPTKT
+310 LSKKKPEKTPIKT
-323 QTTAATPEN
+323 QTTAPSATPEN
-332 APKIPLKTPPL
+332 TPKIPLKTPPL

-353 DNAPTP
+353 NNALTP
-359 LEKEEKAKEVSENK
+359 LEKEEKTKEVSENK

-379 NNSAQS
+379 TNSTQNV
-385 AQNAQASDKT
+385 QNAQASDKT

-493 KEQPKEPLREPFKE
+493 KEQPKEQLGEPFKE

>member
-1 MPSFVNPIHTN
+1 MPSPINPIHTN
-12 ANALNSGTKN
+12 ANALNSGAKN

-28 NAPKS
+28 NTPKS
-33 ASKDFNKILNQKI
+33 ASKDFSKILNQKI
-46 SKDKTAPKENPN
+46 SKDKTASKENPN

-68 EDAKELE
+68 ENAKALE
-75 KTPTPHHQHAQ
+75 KTPTHQHAQ
-86 NLAKDQQAPTL
+86 NPIKDQQAPTL
-97 KDLLNHKK
+97 KDWLNHQK
-105 TTASHEAQHETHEP
+105 TTAPHETQHETHEA
-119 TLKDLLNHK
+119 N
-128 KTTASHEAQHE
+128 
-139 THEMHETNPK
+139 ETNPK

-160 KPNGVASNAHQANL
+160 KPNEVISNAHQTNL
-174 TNKNPLT
+174 TNKNPIT

-188 AIKNPTAPTHN
+188 AIKNPTAPTDTK
-199 AKEPKTLKDI
+199 KEPKTLKDI
-209 HALSQKH
+209 QTLSQKH
-216 DLNASNIQVGTP
+216 DLNASNIQAATTP
-228 LEKKETPLNASDQ
+228 ENKTPLNASDH
-241 LALKTT
+241 LTLKTT
-247 QTSINH
+247 QTPTNN

-258 DSKNTANLSSV
+258 DAKNTANLSSV
-269 LQSLEKKES
+269 LQSLEKKEAP
-278 HNKERTTPPSNE
+278 NKEHANPQNNE

-296 REALQMNAIKRDKT
+296 KEALQMNAIKRDKT

-323 QTTAATPEN
+323 QTTAPSITPEN

-343 MPLIGANPPN
+343 MPLTGANPPN
-353 DNAPTP
+353 DNPPTL
-359 LEKEEKAKEVSENK
+359 LEKEETTKEASDNK
-373 EKTKES
+373 EKTKET
-379 NNSAQS
+379 NSS
-385 AQNAQASDKT
+385 AQNAQNTQASDKT
-395 SENKSAAPKETIK
+395 SENKSTTPKETIK

-438 KVEVTIQKVGKNL
+438 KVEVIIQKVGKNL

-507 QESTP
+507 QELTP

-518 KSYQENTDNE
+518 KSYQENTDHE
-528 NKETSMQITL
+528 NQETSMQITL

>member
-1 MPSFVNPIHTN
+1 MPSPVNPIHTN
-12 ANALNSGTKN
+12 ANALNSGAKN
-22 EVKDTK
+22 EDTK

-33 ASKDFNKILNQKI
+33 ASKDFSKILNQKI
-46 SKDKTAPKENPN
+46 SKDKTASKESPNPN

-68 EDAKELE
+68 EDAKTLE
-75 KTPTPHHQHAQ
+75 KTLPHQHSQ

-97 KDLLNHKK
+97 KDWLNHKK
-105 TTASHEAQHETHEP
+105 TTASHEAQHETHEVF
-119 TLKDLLNHK
+119 
-128 KTTASHEAQHE
+128 
-139 THEMHETNPK
+139 ETNPK

-160 KPNGVASNAHQANL
+160 KPNEVTSNAHQTNL
-174 TNKNPLT
+174 PNKNPIT

-188 AIKNPTAPTHN
+188 AIKNPTTPTHN

-209 HALSQKH
+209 QTLSQKH
-216 DLNASNIQVGTP
+216 DLNASNIQAATTP
-228 LEKKETPLNASDQ
+228 ENKNPLNASDH

-247 QTSINH
+247 QTPTNH
-253 TLAKN
+253 TLTKN
-258 DSKNTANLSSV
+258 DAKNTANLSSV

-278 HNKERTTPPSNE
+278 HNKEHANPSHNE

-296 REALQMNAIKRDKT
+296 KEALQMNAIKRDKT
-310 LSKKKPEKTPTKT
+310 LSKKKSEKTPIHAKT
-323 QTTAATPEN
+323 QTTAPSATPEN

-343 MPLIGANPPN
+343 MPLIGANPPPN
-353 DNAPTP
+353 DNIPTP
-359 LEKEEKAKEVSENK
+359 LEKEETTKEISDNKEKAKETNS
-373 EKTKES
+373 
-379 NNSAQS
+379 SAQS
-385 AQNAQASDKT
+385 TQNAQASDKT
-395 SENKSAAPKETIK
+395 SENKSVTPKETIK

-438 KVEVTIQKVGKNL
+438 KVEVIIQKVGKNL

-493 KEQPKEPLREPFKE
+493 KEQPKEQLRELFKE

-518 KSYQENTDNE
+518 KIYQENTDNE

>member
-1 MPSFVNPIHTN
+1 MPSPINPIHTNASAN
-12 ANALNSGTKN
+12 ANALNSGAKN
-22 EVKDTK
+22 EDTK

-33 ASKDFNKILNQKI
+33 ASKDFSKILNQKI
-46 SKDKTAPKENPN
+46 SKDKTASKESPNPN

-75 KTPTPHHQHAQ
+75 KTPTPHHQHAKDF
-86 NLAKDQQAPTL
+86 AKDQQAPTL

-105 TTASHEAQHETHEP
+105 TTASHEAQHETHE
-119 TLKDLLNHK
+119 N
-128 KTTASHEAQHE
+128 
-139 THEMHETNPK
+139 HETNPK

-160 KPNGVASNAHQANL
+160 KPNGVTSNAHQENS
-174 TNKNPLT
+174 THKNPLT

-209 HALSQKH
+209 QTLSQKH
-216 DLNASNIQVGTP
+216 DLNASNIQTTTP

-247 QTSINH
+247 QTPINH

-258 DSKNTANLSSV
+258 DTKNTANLSSV
-269 LQSLEKKES
+269 LQSLEKKDP
-278 HNKERTTPPSNE
+278 HNKEHATPPNNE

-296 REALQMNAIKRDKT
+296 KEALPLNAIKRDKT

-323 QTTAATPEN
+323 QTTAPSVTPEN
-332 APKIPLKTPPL
+332 SPKIPLKTPPL
-343 MPLIGANPPN
+343 MPLIGANPPPN

-359 LEKEEKAKEVSENK
+359 LEKEEKTKEISENK

-379 NNSAQS
+379 SNSAQS

-395 SENKSAAPKETIK
+395 SENKSVTPKETIK

-438 KVEVTIQKVGKNL
+438 KVEVVIQKVGKNL

-493 KEQPKEPLREPFKE
+493 KEQPKEPFKEPFKE
-507 QESTP
+507 QELTP

-528 NKETSMQITL
+528 SKETSMQITL

>member
-1 MPSFVNPIHTN
+1 MPSLVNPIHTN
-12 ANALNSGTKN
+12 ANALNSGAKN

-33 ASKDFNKILNQKI
+33 ASKDFSKILNQKI
-46 SKDKTAPKENPN
+46 SKDKTTPKENPS
-58 ALKATPKDAK
+58 ALKDAPKDAK
-68 EDAKELE
+68 ALE
-75 KTPTPHHQHAQ
+75 KTPTLNHQHAQ

-97 KDLLNHKK
+97 KDLLNHQK
-105 TTASHEAQHETHEP
+105 TTAEHETQHETHEA
-119 TLKDLLNHK
+119 N
-128 KTTASHEAQHE
+128 
-139 THEMHETNPK
+139 ETNPK

-160 KPNGVASNAHQANL
+160 KPNEVASNAHQTNL
-174 TNKNPLT
+174 PNKNPIT
-181 PTNHANN
+181 PTNRANN
-188 AIKNPTAPTHN
+188 ANTTQKPTTPTHN
-199 AKEPKTLKDI
+199 AKDPKTLKDI
-209 HALSQKH
+209 QTLSQKH
-216 DLNASNIQVGTP
+216 DLNASNIQAATTP
-228 LEKKETPLNASDQ
+228 ENKNPLNASDH

-247 QTSINH
+247 QTPTNQ

-258 DSKNTANLSSV
+258 DAKNTANLSSV

-278 HNKERTTPPSNE
+278 QDKERATPPSNE

-310 LSKKKPEKTPTKT
+310 LSKKKPEKTPIHAKT
-323 QTTAATPEN
+323 QTTAQAATPEN

-359 LEKEEKAKEVSENK
+359 LEKEEKAKEMSENK

-379 NNSAQS
+379 TNSTQN

-493 KEQPKEPLREPFKE
+493 KEQPKEQLREPFKE

>member
-12 ANALNSGTKN
+12 ASTNANANANALINSGAKN
-22 EVKDTK
+22 EIKDTK

-33 ASKDFNKILNQKI
+33 ASKDFSKILNQKI
-46 SKDKTAPKENPN
+46 SKDKTAPKENPST
-58 ALKATPKDAK
+58 LKATPKDTK

-105 TTASHEAQHETHEP
+105 TTASHEAQHEI
-119 TLKDLLNHK
+119 HK
-128 KTTASHEAQHE
+128 N
-139 THEMHETNPK
+139 HETNPK

-160 KPNGVASNAHQANL
+160 KPNGVASGAHQANL

-199 AKEPKTLKDI
+199 AKESKTLKDI
-209 HALSQKH
+209 QTLSQKH
-216 DLNASNIQVGTP
+216 DLNASNIQVVAP

-247 QTSINH
+247 QTPINH

-258 DSKNTANLSSV
+258 GTKNTANLSSV

-278 HNKERTTPPSNE
+278 HNKERTTPSSNE

-310 LSKKKPEKTPTKT
+310 LSKKKPEKTPIHAKT
-323 QTTAATPEN
+323 QTTAQAATPEN

-353 DNAPTP
+353 DNAPTL

-379 NNSAQS
+379 TNSAQS
-385 AQNAQASDKT
+385 AQNTQASDKT

-528 NKETSMQITL
+528 SKETSMQITL

>member
-1 MPSFVNPIHTN
+1 MPSPVNPIHTN
-12 ANALNSGTKN
+12 ANALNSGAKN
-22 EVKDTK
+22 EGTK

-33 ASKDFNKILNQKI
+33 ASKDFSKILNQKI
-46 SKDKTAPKENPN
+46 SKDKTTPKESPNPS
-58 ALKATPKDAK
+58 ALKATQKDAK

-86 NLAKDQQAPTL
+86 NPAKDQQAPTL

-105 TTASHEAQHETHEP
+105 TTASHEAQH
-119 TLKDLLNHK
+119 KN
-128 KTTASHEAQHE
+128 
-139 THEMHETNPK
+139 HETNPK

-160 KPNGVASNAHQANL
+160 KPNEVTSNAHQENL
-174 TNKNPLT
+174 THKNPLT

-188 AIKNPTAPTHN
+188 AIKNPTTPTHN

-209 HALSQKH
+209 QTLSQKH
-216 DLNASNIQVGTP
+216 DLNASNIQATAP

-241 LALKTT
+241 LALKTA
-247 QTSINH
+247 QTPINH

-258 DSKNTANLSSV
+258 DAKNTANLSSV
-269 LQSLEKKES
+269 LQSLEKKEVP
-278 HNKERTTPPSNE
+278 NKEHSNPQNSE

-296 REALQMNAIKRDKT
+296 KEALQMNAIKRDKT
-310 LSKKKPEKTPTKT
+310 LSKKKSEKT
-323 QTTAATPEN
+323 QTKAQTTAPSITPEN
-332 APKIPLKTPPL
+332 APKISLKMPPL

-353 DNAPTP
+353 DNPLTP
-359 LEKEEKAKEVSENK
+359 LEKEEKTQEISDNK
-373 EKTKES
+373 EKTKET
-379 NNSAQS
+379 NNSAQN
-385 AQNAQASDKT
+385 AQNTQASDKT
-395 SENKSAAPKETIK
+395 SENKSTAPKETIK

-416 EIQEYKPPMSRIS
+416 EIQEYKPPMSKIS

-438 KVEVTIQKVGKNL
+438 KVEVVIQKVGKNL

-493 KEQPKEPLREPFKE
+493 KEQPKEQLRELFKE

-528 NKETSMQITL
+528 HKETSMQITL